1 VPEDISAADA
11 RVLVC
16 RAAQTQKRLGPG
28 VEDMDMAERFGMAV
42 AGL

>member
-16 RAAQTQKRLGPG
+16 RAAQQQRRLGISG
-28 VEDMDMAERFGMAV
+28 DELDMAERFGMAV